1 GGMAQ
6 HDLLAQDLA
15 DVLGIAV
22 ERPANVES
30 SALGAAMLAAV
41 GAGLHPTLEE
51 ASAAMRGQSATFAP
65 AMTAEHRAARL
76 ERWDRA
82 VAAVILAG
90 SSCSPVPR
98 TGCAR

>member
-1 GGMAQ
+1 LRIDGGMAA

-41 GAGLHPTLEE
+41 GAGLQATLEG
-51 ASAAMRGQSATFAP
+51 AAAAMRGSSEMFAP
-65 AMTAEHRAARL
+65 AMKADDRACRL
-76 ERWDRA
+76 RRWDRA
-82 VAAVILAG
+82 VAAVIMAG
-90 SSCSPVPR
+90 
-98 TGCAR
+98 